1 MFFVNNVIKNSLSS
15 LLLYL
20 LFLGFFIVS
29 CSNEITHTEKPN
41 FILIMTDDMG
51 FSDIGYFGSEIE
63 TPNIDKLARNG
74 LVMTQF
80 YNSGRCVPTRASLLT
95 GLYQHQAGVGHMTSD
110 KGYESYQGYLNKK
123 SVTLAEA
130 LQNGGYTT
138 MMTGKWHLGEP
149 EQSWPQNRGF
159 EHFYGVPKGGGI
171 YFYPFLIDR
180 DVMLNDE
187 VVQVDSASFY
197 STDAF
202 NNYAVRFLE
211 EHRNSD
217 SPFFL
222 YVAHIAPHFPLQAPE
237 EDIAKYHGTYSK
249 GFHEYRRQRLERQKE
264 LGILPDDLKLSPPDE
279 RVKEWEKLSEFEKD
293 RLDKKMAVY
302 AAQVDRMDQGIG
314 RILEKLRDI
323 GEYDNTVVMFLSD
336 NGAVSVDLDDWNIEE
351 ANGPI
356 GSRNSWEAYGASW
369 GNVSNTPFRL
379 YKRWVHE
386 GGIAT
391 PLIVHWPNEIK
402 KHRLNNQVGHVIDI
416 MPTLLDLAGVQYPTN
431 YEGKKRLKQEGI
443 SLAPIFKGSEVTEE
457 RTLFWEHEG
466 NRAVRSG
473 KWKLVSQYP
482 ENEWHLYD
490 MEEDRTE
497 LSDLS
502 NKNPD
507 LTKDLIE
514 KYQQWAER
522 VGVVPWEKIE

>member
-1 MFFVNNVIKNSLSS
+1 MKNISILSIFVLSFLIFLSLW
-15 LLLYL
+15 
-20 LFLGFFIVS
+20 S
-29 CSNEITHTEKPN
+29 CKGQFDQSERPN
-41 FILIMTDDMG
+41 FVLIMADDMG
-51 FSDIGYFGSEIE
+51 FSDIGYFGAEIQ
-63 TPNIDKLARNG
+63 TPNIDQLAKNG

-95 GLYQHQAGVGHMTSD
+95 GLYQHQSGVGHMTDD
-110 KGYESYQGYLNKK
+110 KGYESYQGFINNKG
-123 SVTLAEA
+123 VTLAEA

-180 DVMLNDE
+180 DVMLNDK
-187 VVQVDSASFY
+187 VVEVDSASFY

-202 NNYAVRFLE
+202 NDYAVRFLE

-237 EDIAKYHGTYSK
+237 EDIAKYRGTYSQ
-249 GFHEYRRQRLERQKE
+249 GFHEYRRQRFERQKE
-264 LGILPDDLKLSPPDE
+264 LGILPDELKLSPPDE
-279 RVKEWEKLSEFEKD
+279 RVKQWEQLSEAEKD
-293 RLDKKMAVY
+293 TLDKKMAVY

-314 RILEKLRDI
+314 RILEKLKGI
-323 GEYDNTVVMFLSD
+323 GEFDNTVVMFLSD
-336 NGAVSVDLDDWNIEE
+336 NGAVSVDLDNWNIEE
-351 ANGPI
+351 ADGPI
-356 GSRNSWEAYGASW
+356 GSWNSWEAYGASW

-391 PLIVHWPNEIK
+391 PLIFHWPDQIK
-402 KHRLNNQVGHVIDI
+402 KPRLNNQVGHVIDI

-431 YEGKKRLKQEGI
+431 YEGKKRLEPEGK
-443 SLAPIFKGSEVTEE
+443 SLAPIFKGTEFTE
-457 RTLFWEHEG
+457 GRTLFWEHEG

-473 KWKLVSQYP
+473 EWKLVSQYP
-482 ENEWHLYD
+482 ENEWHLYN
-490 MEEDRTE
+490 MEKDRTE
-497 LSDLS
+497 LTDLS
-502 NKNPD
+502 GEHPN
-507 LTKDLIE
+507 LVQELIG
-514 KYQQWAER
+514 KYQNWAER
-522 VGVVPWEKIE
+522 VGVVPWEKLNKDY

>member
-1 MFFVNNVIKNSLSS
+1 MIFHRTPIIIIIS
-15 LLLYL
+15 LLL
-20 LFLGFFIVS
+20 GIIITA
-29 CSNEITHTEKPN
+29 CSFESKESERPN
-41 FILIMTDDMG
+41 FVLIMADDMG

-63 TPNIDKLARNG
+63 TPNIDRLARNG

-95 GLYQHQAGVGHMTSD
+95 GLYQHQAGVGHMTDD
-110 KGYESYQGYLNKK
+110 KGYESYQGFLNNKA
-123 SVTLAEA
+123 VTLAEA

-180 DVMLNDE
+180 EVMLNDK
-187 VVQVDSASFY
+187 VVEVDSTSFY

-202 NNYAVRFLE
+202 NDYAVRFLE
-211 EHRNSD
+211 KHRNSE

-222 YVAHIAPHFPLQAPE
+222 YVAHIAPHFPLQAPK
-237 EDIAKYHGTYSK
+237 EDIAKYRGRYSE

-264 LGILPDDLKLSPPDE
+264 LGILPDDLKLPPPDE
-279 RVKEWEKLSEFEKD
+279 RVKKWEQLSQAEKD
-293 RLDKKMAVY
+293 TLDKKMAVY

-314 RILEKLRDI
+314 RIVDKLRDI
-323 GEYDNTVVMFLSD
+323 GEFDNTVIMFLSD
-336 NGAVSVDLDDWNIEE
+336 NGAVSVDLDNWNIKG
-351 ANGPI
+351 ADGPI
-356 GSRNSWEAYGASW
+356 GSWNSWEAYGASW

-391 PLIVHWPNEIK
+391 PLIVHWPEQIK
-402 KHRLNNQVGHVIDI
+402 EHRLNNHVGHVIDI
-416 MPTLLDLAGVQYPTN
+416 IPTLLELAGVEYPTH
-431 YEGKKRLKQEGI
+431 YEGKKRLEPEGI
-443 SLAPIFKGSEVTEE
+443 SLAPIFKGSEITDK
-457 RTLFWEHEG
+457 RRLFWEHEG

-482 ENEWHLYD
+482 ENEWHLYN
-490 MEEDRTE
+490 MEKDRTE
-497 LSDLS
+497 LNDLSEENSDL
-502 NKNPD
+502 
-507 LTKDLIE
+507 TQELIG
-514 KYQQWAER
+514 KYQHWAER
-522 VGVVPWEKIE
+522 IGVVPWKQIQN